1 MSLLKTQVSFPS
13 IFNVIKHN
21 FFYTFLA
28 QTYTFVLTKTRNEPK
43 RPETSQ
49 EWVETTQNVKMLK
62 LGKFGVFYQLSFF
75 KFWAQ
80 MPYFRNFGPKSI
92 NFLIFTKLRIYILFW
107 MHWFQICHLFLKL
120 PKSPNLGIFGQKYQ
134 LSNLYE
140 ILPVSYFEGADFRSD
155 FRIQKLWN
163 FITSLVKINYFA
175 FWFYLLN

>member
-92 NFLIFTKLRIYILFW
+92 NFLIFTKLRIYPILNAL
-107 MHWFQICHLFLKL
+107 I
-120 PKSPNLGIFGQKYQ
+120 
-134 LSNLYE
+134 SNLSFVFETSQVPKFGYFR
-140 ILPVSYFEGADFRSD
+140 PKVSTF
-155 FRIQKLWN
+155 
-163 FITSLVKINYFA
+163 
-175 FWFYLLN
+175 